1 MNWILDFLGELLG
14 LLLFILLLAALIA
27 PFETLGWWSGWSKRP
42 AKTPTRVPD
51 RPVTTSAAPEI
62 GAATTFIVFFTG
74 ILGFERGTAGGRE
87 SRLINLVTEQ
97 LPAGAVII
105 DDVFPYSVS
114 NNPLNGERLLGGVWR
129 WIDQRRR
136 QSKNII
142 NIFNGLIVVRN
153 LFQVAVSADRRYGP
167 LNNAGVAREVAH
179 SLLRH
184 GYPAGSGKAIHL
196 VCYSGGGQISV
207 GVGPYLHQIFQAPI
221 RIISIGGVLTDDP
234 GIEYVDQLTHL
245 QGSKDIITSVGA
257 LLYPGRWPLRPRSA
271 WNQAKREG
279 RITVIPCGPM
289 VHFGKQDYFSR
300 HATFP
305 DGQTYAGRVAE
316 LTAAAILNETH
327 KQS

>member
-1 MNWILDFLGELLG
+1 VSWILDFLGELLS
-14 LLLFILLLAALIA
+14 LLLFILLIAALVA
-27 PFETLGWWSGWSKRP
+27 PFEALSWWSGWKKRP
-42 AKTPTRVPD
+42 APD
-51 RPVTTSAAPEI
+51 PAGEPDQPQDVHSMPEI
-62 GAATTFIVFFTG
+62 GKATAFIVFFTG

-87 SRLINLVTEQ
+87 TRLINLVTEQ

-129 WIDQRRR
+129 WVDRRRR

-167 LNNAGVAREVAH
+167 LNNAGVARELSH

-184 GYPAGSGKAIHL
+184 GYPAGSGKPIYL

-207 GVGPYLHQIFQAPI
+207 GAAPYLHQIFQAPI
-221 RIISIGGVLTDDP
+221 RIISAGGVFTDDP

-245 QGSKDIITSVGA
+245 QGSKDIITPVGA
-257 LLYPGRWPLRPRSA
+257 LLFPGRWPLLPHSA
-271 WNQAKREG
+271 WNRAKQEG

-289 VHFGKQDYFSR
+289 VHFGKHDYFSR

-316 LTAAAILNETH
+316 LTAAAIVNETP
-327 KQS
+327 